1 MLKSVLKSLV
11 FFTFCFIIFFAVFMV
26 LIPKSDSLLT
36 KKDFLKNEPKAF
48 SYVALGDSLTE
59 GIGDTTNQGGYIPLL
74 SQQLTQEYG
83 YQVTSQ
89 NFGVGGNTSNQI
101 LKRMSND
108 KNIKKALAKADLLT
122 ITVGG
127 NDVMAVIRKNLSDL
141 NLAAFSK
148 ASLSYQERLRKIIE
162 KARTDNPNLP
172 IYIVGIY
179 NPFYLNF
186 PELTDMQLVI
196 DNWNKSTE
204 AITKEYERVYF
215 VPINDLLYKGIDGEE
230 GIVQTVGEQTTVVN
244 NALFSED
251 HFHPN
256 NIGYQIMSNAV
267 MEVIRETKKQW

>member
-1 MLKSVLKSLV
+1 
-11 FFTFCFIIFFAVFMV
+11 MV

-122 ITVGG
+122 LTVGG

-162 KARTDNPNLP
+162 KARTDNPDLP

-230 GIVQTVGEQTTVVN
+230 GVVHTVGEQTTVVN

>member
-1 MLKSVLKSLV
+1 
-11 FFTFCFIIFFAVFMV
+11 MV
-26 LIPKSDSLLT
+26 LVPKSDSLLT

-122 ITVGG
+122 LTVGG

-162 KARTDNPNLP
+162 KARTDNPDLP

>member
-1 MLKSVLKSLV
+1 
-11 FFTFCFIIFFAVFMV
+11 MV
-26 LIPKSDSLLT
+26 LVPKSDSLLT

-122 ITVGG
+122 LTVGG

-141 NLAAFSK
+141 KLAAFSK

-162 KARTDNPNLP
+162 KARADNPDLP

-230 GIVQTVGEQTTVVN
+230 GIVHTVGEQMTVVN